1 MNTLE
6 IFNLTA
12 AAVLIALTIIAGLRE
27 RRARQHA
34 FDLADAIHTVRVLH
48 DTGIDEFRAL
58 RDHHCE
64 ELRNL
69 KTRHEDDL
77 VALIQR
83 HDRFARGNLEQ
94 AQRMNELT
102 AAKIVQFNEQQK
114 NQGVEVYYQMAN
126 PLDDPAEFAE
136 MVEQQR
142 RREQAANNVFANARK
157 IDYLKNRNDL
167 PQQQGTKTKRGRQ

>member
-6 IFNLTA
+6 IFSLTA
-12 AAVLIALTIIAGLRE
+12 AAVLIALTIITGLRE

-34 FDLADAIHTVRVLH
+34 LDLADAIGKVRHLH
-48 DTGIDEFRAL
+48 ETGIDEFRVL
-58 RDHHCE
+58 RDHHLD
-64 ELRNL
+64 ELT
-69 KTRHEDDL
+69 KIEK
-77 VALIQR
+77 
-83 HDRFARGNLEQ
+83 FARMNLDH

-114 NQGVEVYYQMAN
+114 NQGVEVHYQIAN

-136 MVEQQR
+136 MVDKQR

-157 IDYLKNRNDL
+157 IDYLKNRNHL
-167 PQQQGTKTKRGRQ
+167 PQQQGTKTDRGRQ